1 MLFVGRLSGRPG
13 QEVCTMR
20 GSLMDPD
27 PTARDRRT
35 PVETVEMTCSTP
47 VRVALEVLEAR
58 REATAVVFD
67 DGRPVGVVTL
77 DALTR
82 PGLAGHEADVRVASV
97 MDFELVR
104 ISAGAGELET
114 LQAYRDAAWLSL
126 RHRHPCA
133 FGE

>member
-1 MLFVGRLSGRPG
+1 
-13 QEVCTMR
+13 MR

-27 PTARDRRT
+27 PTAVDRRT

-47 VRVALEVLEAR
+47 VRVALEVLDAR
-58 REATAVVFD
+58 HEVAAVVFE

-97 MDFELVR
+97 MDLELVR
-104 ISAGAGELET
+104 ISVGAGEHET
-114 LQAYRDAAWLSL
+114 LRAYRDAAWTSL
-126 RHRHPCA
+126 RRRHPCA
-133 FGE
+133 FGG